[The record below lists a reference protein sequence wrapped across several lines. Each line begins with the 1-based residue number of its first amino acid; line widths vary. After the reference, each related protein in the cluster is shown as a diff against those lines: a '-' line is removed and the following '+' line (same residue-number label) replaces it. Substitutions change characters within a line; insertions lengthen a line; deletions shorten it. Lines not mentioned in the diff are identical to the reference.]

1 MPRDSFSQA
10 MSGTTG
16 QPMKEGL
23 LPLFPLEVV
32 LMPEAPLPLH
42 IFEDRYKEMIGVCL
56 KAGEDPSRKEDFGVV
71 LAKGQEVSRLGCSAR
86 IVNLTRTY
94 ADGRLDIFTVGS
106 RRFEILVVNQEKSF
120 LRGGVE
126 FFDDDPGQDLPAET
140 DAARAIE
147 LFRQVMQRIRNS
159 PDIPIHLQRP
169 YRYLSFRLAAPLPLD
184 LDFKQ
189 HLLGVRN
196 EPERVIEVIQAFEA
210 LLPQLDRAEHARE
223 KAGGNG
229 DVGGAH
235 L

>member
-1 MPRDSFSQA
+1 
-10 MSGTTG
+10 
-16 QPMKEGL
+16 
-23 LPLFPLEVV
+23 
-32 LMPEAPLPLH
+32 
-42 IFEDRYKEMIGVCL
+42 
-56 KAGEDPSRKEDFGVV
+56 
-71 LAKGQEVSRLGCSAR
+71 
-86 IVNLTRTY
+86 
-94 ADGRLDIFTVGS
+94 
-106 RRFEILVVNQEKSF
+106 
-120 LRGGVE
+120 
-126 FFDDDPGQDLPAET
+126 
-140 DAARAIE
+140 
-147 LFRQVMQRIRNS
+147 MQRIRNS